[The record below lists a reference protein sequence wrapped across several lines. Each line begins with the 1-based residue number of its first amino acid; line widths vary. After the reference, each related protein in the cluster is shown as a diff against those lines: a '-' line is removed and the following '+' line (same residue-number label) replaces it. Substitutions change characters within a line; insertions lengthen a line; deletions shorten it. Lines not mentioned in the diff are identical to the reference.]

1 MAWDNRGGRRYFYRS
16 QRIGGTVR
24 RVYCGTGARGE
35 LVEQELA
42 QAKALRDTDR
52 QAVMDLEAKLTPL
65 VALAEELEDGID
77 VLVQAVLQSNG
88 YHEHKGQWRRLRGT

>member
-35 LVEQELA
+35 QAEQELA
-42 QAKALRDTDR
+42 QAQARRAKER
-52 QAVMDLEAKLTPL
+52 QAMTALEAKLTPL
-65 VALAEELEDGID
+65 VAMAEELEDGID
-77 VLVQAVLQSNG
+77 ALVQAVLQSNG
-88 YHEHKGQWRRLRGT
+88 FHEHKGQWRRLRGT